1 MGTYNVC
8 IFFCCCSFCCFV
20 LSNVIAI
27 VLSSCTFSLFICLQH
42 FAVNV
47 GDSGALGGGDGGG
60 IICKCFKGI
69 ISVSL
74 LSKDKTQQSHH

>member
-8 IFFCCCSFCCFV
+8 IFFYVLFAVLFYRILLLFV
-20 LSNVIAI
+20 LSC
-27 VLSSCTFSLFICLQH
+27 CTFSLFICLKH
-42 FAVNV
+42 FTVNV
-47 GDSGALGGGDGGG
+47 GDSGGLGGGDGGG

-74 LSKDKTQQSHH
+74 LSEDKTQQSHH